1 MWAWLKKKKRVEETE
16 LTVGTFEYQADMQKE
31 DMSWEELQ
39 EGFELLRLVSEFEAG
54 YGEIPELRKFGP
66 FYLGWRKV
74 KRWRAN
80 FDIFQEGVKSGTK
93 WAKEW
98 IENSGW
104 LKEDIQKKF
113 EREEKEETGS

>member
-1 MWAWLKKKKRVEETE
+1 MWAWLKKRVEETE
-16 LTVGTFEYQADMQKE
+16 LTVGAFEYQADVEKKSV

-104 LKEDIQKKF
+104 LKEDIQKKI

>member
-104 LKEDIQKKF
+104 LKEDIQKKI